1 MSAPSLTVTRTTY
14 VPAETF
20 IVPASVQSRVP
31 GFVLDGGFPP
41 APAPG
46 VNVRPLGRPGPKAP
60 ASFLNCVVAV
70 SEDPRVSMSLPLTF
84 TELMA
89 SVYCTPCVARSF
101 DVVGA
106 SFTGVIVIVNVCA
119 ALVSTPPFAV
129 PPLSWILTV
138 TIAEPFVCGAD
149 VYVNVPEG
157 LIAG

>member
-1 MSAPSLTVTRTTY
+1 
-14 VPAETF
+14 
-20 IVPASVQSRVP
+20 
-31 GFVLDGGFPP
+31 
-41 APAPG
+41 
-46 VNVRPLGRPGPKAP
+46 
-60 ASFLNCVVAV
+60 
-70 SEDPRVSMSLPLTF
+70 
-84 TELMA
+84 MA

-138 TIAEPFVCGAD
+138 TIAEPFACGAD

-157 LIAG
+157 LTAG